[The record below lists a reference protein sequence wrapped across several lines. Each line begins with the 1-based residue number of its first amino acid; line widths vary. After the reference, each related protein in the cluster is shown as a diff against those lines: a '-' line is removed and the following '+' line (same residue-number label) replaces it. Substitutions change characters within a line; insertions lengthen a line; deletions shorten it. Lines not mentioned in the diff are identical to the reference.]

1 MQIQHANM
9 SETFLD
15 WRYMFSSNHF
25 NPTFR
30 TNFPKEELELY
41 QQAIVFEDNLWIETE
56 AFYGN
61 NIPLPSHHSFHS
73 YPNKDCSRFWKIF
86 DLLKKRKEEGNR
98 YWMWL
103 DEFEIYPVYSYQWE
117 QQQNQKKMKNILILA
132 LFFMFSL
139 SSFASSI
146 KIATNPVTEK
156 KERKEVFNTSIEK
169 TISIVIASENEI
181 YLYKIENRQEIQGNY
196 FNTFKINPE
205 KFIFLNRKEI
215 KKDISKIKYK
225 SDFRKSNSKDNIIKN
240 YIAADTKET
249 PLLEQEI
256 VQKE

>member
-1 MQIQHANM
+1 
-9 SETFLD
+9 
-15 WRYMFSSNHF
+15 
-25 NPTFR
+25 
-30 TNFPKEELELY
+30 
-41 QQAIVFEDNLWIETE
+41 
-56 AFYGN
+56 
-61 NIPLPSHHSFHS
+61 
-73 YPNKDCSRFWKIF
+73 
-86 DLLKKRKEEGNR
+86 
-98 YWMWL
+98 
-103 DEFEIYPVYSYQWE
+103 
-117 QQQNQKKMKNILILA
+117 MKNILILA
-132 LFFMFSL
+132 LVFMFSL

-169 TISIVIASENEI
+169 TISIVIASEKEI
-181 YLYKIENRQEIQGNY
+181 YLYRLETRQETQKGNY

-205 KFIFLNRKEI
+205 KFIFLNRKEV

-240 YIAADTKET
+240 YTAADTKET

>member
-1 MQIQHANM
+1 
-9 SETFLD
+9 
-15 WRYMFSSNHF
+15 
-25 NPTFR
+25 
-30 TNFPKEELELY
+30 
-41 QQAIVFEDNLWIETE
+41 
-56 AFYGN
+56 
-61 NIPLPSHHSFHS
+61 
-73 YPNKDCSRFWKIF
+73 
-86 DLLKKRKEEGNR
+86 
-98 YWMWL
+98 
-103 DEFEIYPVYSYQWE
+103 
-117 QQQNQKKMKNILILA
+117 MKNILILA
-132 LFFMFSL
+132 LVFMFSL

>member
-1 MQIQHANM
+1 
-9 SETFLD
+9 
-15 WRYMFSSNHF
+15 
-25 NPTFR
+25 
-30 TNFPKEELELY
+30 
-41 QQAIVFEDNLWIETE
+41 
-56 AFYGN
+56 
-61 NIPLPSHHSFHS
+61 
-73 YPNKDCSRFWKIF
+73 
-86 DLLKKRKEEGNR
+86 
-98 YWMWL
+98 
-103 DEFEIYPVYSYQWE
+103 
-117 QQQNQKKMKNILILA
+117 MKNILILA
-132 LFFMFSL
+132 LVFMFSL

-249 PLLEQEI
+249 PLLQQEI

>member
-1 MQIQHANM
+1 
-9 SETFLD
+9 
-15 WRYMFSSNHF
+15 
-25 NPTFR
+25 
-30 TNFPKEELELY
+30 
-41 QQAIVFEDNLWIETE
+41 
-56 AFYGN
+56 
-61 NIPLPSHHSFHS
+61 
-73 YPNKDCSRFWKIF
+73 
-86 DLLKKRKEEGNR
+86 
-98 YWMWL
+98 
-103 DEFEIYPVYSYQWE
+103 
-117 QQQNQKKMKNILILA
+117 MKNILILA
-132 LFFMFSL
+132 LVFMFSL

-225 SDFRKSNSKDNIIKN
+225 SDFRKRNSKDNIIKN

>member
-1 MQIQHANM
+1 
-9 SETFLD
+9 
-15 WRYMFSSNHF
+15 
-25 NPTFR
+25 
-30 TNFPKEELELY
+30 
-41 QQAIVFEDNLWIETE
+41 
-56 AFYGN
+56 
-61 NIPLPSHHSFHS
+61 
-73 YPNKDCSRFWKIF
+73 
-86 DLLKKRKEEGNR
+86 
-98 YWMWL
+98 
-103 DEFEIYPVYSYQWE
+103 
-117 QQQNQKKMKNILILA
+117 MKNILILA